1 MIEARAVNHIGIA
14 VRSIDAQRDYYER
27 ILGAQLESIEEVA
40 EQRVRVAFYVL
51 GAAHSPV
58 RLEILEPTAPDS
70 PIAAFI
76 EKRGEGVHHVAY
88 TVDDIAARLAMLKS
102 VGVRLID
109 EQPRIGAHQAQI
121 AFLHPKSTGGVLT
134 ELCQPSAAVTTLAP
148 LASGARH

>member
-1 MIEARAVNHIGIA
+1 MIEAKAVNHIGIA

-27 ILGAQLESIEEVA
+27 ILGARLESIEEVV
-40 EQRVRVAFYVL
+40 EQRVRVAFYRI
-51 GAAHSPV
+51 GAGNPV
-58 RLEILEPTAPDS
+58 RLEILEPTSADS

-88 TVDDIAARLAMLKS
+88 TVDDIAVRLAMLKS
-102 VGVRLID
+102 LGVRLID

-148 LASGARH
+148 LAGGARH